1 MIHLVDIKKES
12 KMPNSMVYKND
23 PIEIANAFNDYCINV
38 GTNITLSNNDSNTFN
53 QMAYQKYLHTPSDT
67 QCKFVR
73 ITEMDVLQLINKMDN
88 KSSSGHDGIS
98 NRILKSIKN
107 IICKPIALIINQMIE
122 TGVFPTSLKI
132 AKTIPLYKKGDPHM
146 PSNYRPIS
154 LLPTIS
160 KIFERVIY
168 NQLYDHFIKN
178 NLLSEQQYGFRANHS
193 TELAA
198 IRLVDHM
205 NHEMD
210 KNHTPCNIYIDLS
223 KAFDTLDFE
232 ILLFKLRFYGVTD
245 TAFELMKNYLSDR
258 KQFIKYNVHE
268 SDVMAIKTGV
278 PQGSILGP
286 LLFSICIN
294 DLVTVSNKLNF
305 LMYAD
310 NTTIYFNLE
319 DFSRDDVVK

>member
-1 MIHLVDIKKES
+1 
-12 KMPNSMVYKND
+12 MPNSMVYKNDTISD
-23 PIEIANAFNDYCINV
+23 PIEIANAFNDYFINV

-88 KSSSGHDGIS
+88 KLSSGHDGIS

-132 AKTIPLYKKGDPHM
+132 AKTIPLYKKGDSHM
-146 PSNYRPIS
+146 PSIYRPIS

-198 IRLVDHM
+198 IRLVDHI

-232 ILLFKLRFYGVTD
+232 ILLFKLRFFSV
-245 TAFELMKNYLSDR
+245 
-258 KQFIKYNVHE
+258 V
-268 SDVMAIKTGV
+268 DV
-278 PQGSILGP
+278 
-286 LLFSICIN
+286 
-294 DLVTVSNKLNF
+294 DW
-305 LMYAD
+305 
-310 NTTIYFNLE
+310 
-319 DFSRDDVVK
+319 